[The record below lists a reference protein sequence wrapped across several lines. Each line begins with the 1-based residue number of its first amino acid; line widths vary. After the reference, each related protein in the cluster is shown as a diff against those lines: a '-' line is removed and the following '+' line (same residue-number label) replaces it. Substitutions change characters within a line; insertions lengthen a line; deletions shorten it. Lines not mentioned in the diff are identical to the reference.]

1 MHGDNKRANLVPNLS
16 MTLYVRSFYTLTLPT
31 GAGKTITGLDI
42 ARKMAQKFG
51 SKTIIYALPFI
62 SIVEQNSSVAKT
74 IFGRKMYR
82 KIIVY
87 RV

>member
-1 MHGDNKRANLVPNLS
+1 METTNAPNLVPNS
-16 MTLYVRSFYTLTLPT
+16 VDDIVRPGLYTLTLPT

-74 IFGRKMYR
+74 ILERKMYR